1 MELDLLQDKLEKG
14 KTGQKNILK
23 QWKPFY
29 LDKNGIYK
37 CNKRFKTKGKDYF
50 F

>member
-1 MELDLLQDKLEKG
+1 MELDLLQDKLERKKNG
-14 KTGQKNILK
+14 SKNILK

-37 CNKRFKTKGKDYF
+37 CNKRFKTKGKRLF